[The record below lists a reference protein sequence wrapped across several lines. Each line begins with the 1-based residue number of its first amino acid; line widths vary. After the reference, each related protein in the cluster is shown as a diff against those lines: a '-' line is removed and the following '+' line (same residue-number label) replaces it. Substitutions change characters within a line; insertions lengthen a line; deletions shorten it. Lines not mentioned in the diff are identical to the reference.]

1 MVYILNATAP
11 EKLDSQKVSKIRN
24 FVVQN
29 LNYSNIK
36 SIYYSY
42 KISGYLNQPIEF
54 DNELT
59 NQLVRDIYDDEQNAF
74 YLTSDRE
81 VLSDEVFLW
90 ICDMAQNDDIEIIA
104 LYPQSVELGNEFN
117 ITVYLNNIML
127 DYFGPDINVKFDAS
141 FDHVT
146 FEIKSDMSYEGVVHI
161 PDKIENYPVVTGN
174 IEVTGG
180 AIGGTLLLPIT
191 IQTTSNIYGSKD
203 SSEEESTSQ
212 DDSEEG
218 HIIEPSIQ
226 TALPVMI
233 TLIAVPS
240 IVIVLSSKS
249 KRKSGGI
256 PIHNK

>member
-1 MVYILNATAP
+1 M
-11 EKLDSQKVSKIRN
+11 
-24 FVVQN
+24 VQN
-29 LNYSNIK
+29 LDYSNIK
-36 SIYYSY
+36 NIYYSY

-59 NQLVRDIYDDEQNAF
+59 NQLVRDIYDHEQNAF
-74 YLTSDRE
+74 YLATNRE

-90 ICDMAQNDDIEIIA
+90 ICDMAQNDDIQITA
-104 LYPQSVELGNEFN
+104 LYPQSVELGSKFN

-146 FEIKSDMSYEGVVHI
+146 FERKSDMSYEGVVHI

-180 AIGGTLLLPIT
+180 AIDGILLVPIT
-191 IQTTSNIYGSKD
+191 IQTTSNIYGR
-203 SSEEESTSQ
+203 SSEKESASQ

-218 HIIEPSIQ
+218 YIIEPSIQ

-240 IVIVLSSKS
+240 IVIIISGKS

-256 PIHNK
+256 PIHK